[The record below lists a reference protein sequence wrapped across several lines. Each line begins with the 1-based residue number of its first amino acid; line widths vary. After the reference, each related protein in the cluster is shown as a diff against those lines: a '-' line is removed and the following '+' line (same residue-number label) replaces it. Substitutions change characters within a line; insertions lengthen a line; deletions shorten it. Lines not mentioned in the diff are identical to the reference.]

1 MLRSPWFWF
10 FVALVIFAPAAIAT
24 IFGAIVP
31 LVEAFFHNLGT
42 VAHSGSGS
50 GG

>member
-10 FVALVIFAPAAIAT
+10 FVLLVIFAPATIIALWDS
-24 IFGAIVP
+24 IVP
-31 LVEAFFHNLGT
+31 LITTFFHNLGT
-42 VAHSGSGS
+42 IGHSART